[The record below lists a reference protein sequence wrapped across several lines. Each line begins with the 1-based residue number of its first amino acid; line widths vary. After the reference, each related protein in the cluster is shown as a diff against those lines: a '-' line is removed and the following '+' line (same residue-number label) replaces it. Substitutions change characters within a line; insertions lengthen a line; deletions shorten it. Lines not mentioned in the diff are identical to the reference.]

1 MPRWW
6 VLWVLLAGSGAVA
19 AAKMPPKPAAHRPA
33 FILSQE
39 KPEQPPKLA
48 ATDVAPAVVKVGRLR
63 GGGVP
68 WRPRPPD
75 EDRVGTACMAISGS
89 GLGLGLGLALGLG
102 LGLGLRVTSRL
113 ASSAMWKLSSL
124 VTPLCVMVTRDG
136 AAAPSTSMRSRVL
149 VGCHPCPAC
158 VALLDSVPG

>member
-1 MPRWW
+1 MLRWW
-6 VLWVLLAGSGAVA
+6 VLSVLLAGSGATA

-68 WRPRPPD
+68 WRPRRPD
-75 EDRVGTACMAISGS
+75 TDLVGTACMYTFPPAMLLLMTAVYYLLRTTGPHRPFYE
-89 GLGLGLGLALGLG
+89 LPFYLALMHYLITCAWFLIAFLTWIAFVTWMELG
-102 LGLGLRVTSRL
+102 VK
-113 ASSAMWKLSSL
+113 SAIKNH
-124 VTPLCVMVTRDG
+124 
-136 AAAPSTSMRSRVL
+136 A
-149 VGCHPCPAC
+149 
-158 VALLDSVPG
+158 